1 MTSELP
7 DGYVRVLD
15 KGYVGLLGV
24 HGDDTGLISPPSA
37 ARTSFKKRP
46 SEYTEEQ
53 NKKLVDYLIRNQEYS
68 CLRHNVMT
76 LEIRFPLMVARQ
88 LFKYIVGS
96 NWTEDQFGWNENSKR
111 YITEENEFYIPKSNQ
126 WRSAPDNKKQGSGQI
141 MDAFIGQQI
150 TEDLLEWVEEGE
162 KKYQFWLERGA
173 AAEQVRLFN
182 AANGMYV
189 TTQWTGSLNSILHLL
204 DERLEH
210 GAQYET
216 QQYAK
221 VIAGFVKQ
229 SFPAVY
235 ESWSRQ
241 KANEAETKLFAQK
254 FRDIMNQESNKSWI
268 KKILGK

>member
-1 MTSELP
+1 MSELP
-7 DGYVRVLD
+7 EGYVSVLD
-15 KGYVGLLGV
+15 KGYVGLIGV
-24 HGDDTGLISPPSA
+24 YGDDTGIISPPSA

-53 NKKLVDYLIRNQEYS
+53 NKKLVDYLIRNKEYS

-76 LEIRFPLMVARQ
+76 FEIRLPLMVARQ
-88 LFKYIVGS
+88 LYKYVVGS
-96 NWTEDQFGWNENSKR
+96 NWTEDTLGWNENSKR
-111 YITEENEFYIPKSNQ
+111 YITEGNEFYIPASNQ
-126 WRSAPDNKKQGSGQI
+126 WRSAPDNAKQGSGQI
-141 MDAFIGQQI
+141 IDAFVGQQI

-162 KKYQFWLERGA
+162 KKYQFWLERGV
-173 AAEQVRLFN
+173 AAEQIRLFN

-221 VIAGFVKQ
+221 AIAQFVQK
-229 SFPAVY
+229 SFPTVY
-235 ESWSRQ
+235 ASWI
-241 KANEAETKLFAQK
+241 KEKEAEKERNIFAQK
-254 FRDIMNQESNKSWI
+254 FREIMNQDSNKSWV
-268 KKILGK
+268 KKIFGK